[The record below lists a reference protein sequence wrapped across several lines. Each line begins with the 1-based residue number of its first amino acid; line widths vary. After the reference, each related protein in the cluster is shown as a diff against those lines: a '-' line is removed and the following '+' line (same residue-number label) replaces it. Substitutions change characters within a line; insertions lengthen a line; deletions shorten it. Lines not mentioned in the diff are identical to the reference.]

1 MDWTFILVIA
11 LAGCLIG
18 LSKGG
23 LGGPVP
29 VSLTAPLL
37 SMIMPVPQAVGL
49 VLPLLIFA
57 DVFALR
63 AYWKDWDMHQ
73 VKLMMP
79 AGILGVVMGVLLLA
93 TLDDLTLRRI
103 LGIFT
108 MIAVIYKL
116 TSDMLKSIKYEPRN
130 WHGWLAGW
138 ASGFGSAIANVGA
151 PPFTAYMLLQNV
163 TPTSFIG
170 TTTLFFAIINLLKV
184 PGFLGADVIDVQQL
198 ISIAWVLPLIP
209 LNVWIGRKFV
219 DWVNPRVFEWIML
232 VLLAWASLTLLF
244 STPSGGA

>member
-1 MDWTFILVIA
+1 VDWTFIAVIA

-57 DVFALR
+57 DIFALR
-63 AYWKDWDMHQ
+63 AYWKEWDMHQ
-73 VKLMMP
+73 VKLMLP
-79 AGILGVVMGVLLLA
+79 AGVLGVVMGVLLLA

-103 LGIFT
+103 LGTFT

-116 TSDMLKSIKYEPRN
+116 TSDMLKSITYEPRN

-163 TPTSFIG
+163 TPTRFIG

-184 PGFLGADVIDVQQL
+184 PGFLGANVIDVQQL
-198 ISIAWVLPLIP
+198 IEIAWVLPLIP

-219 DWVNPRVFEWIML
+219 DWVNPKVFEWIML
-232 VLLAWASLTLLF
+232 ALLAWASVTLLF
-244 STPSGGA
+244 STPS